1 MRINAERKEKI
12 FKDFLDKINSIRG
25 KFTLSKKISE
35 QELKDKERP

>member
-12 FKDFLDKINSIRG
+12 FNDFLNKINSIRG
-25 KFTLSKKISE
+25 KFALSKKISE